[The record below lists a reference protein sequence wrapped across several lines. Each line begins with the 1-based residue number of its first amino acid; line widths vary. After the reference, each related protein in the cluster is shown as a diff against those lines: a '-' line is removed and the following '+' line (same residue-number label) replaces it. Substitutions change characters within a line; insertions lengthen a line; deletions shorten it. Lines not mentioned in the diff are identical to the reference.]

1 VPVGVNRTWVK
12 QVETGAFPDV
22 RRSFHVMRCNHC
34 ADAPCTEICPVT
46 ALWTRPD
53 GIVDFDNRR
62 CIGCKACMQ
71 ACPYD
76 ALYIDPDK
84 HTAAKCNFCSHR
96 VDRGL
101 QPACVVACPEQA
113 IVTGDLQDPGS
124 FISRLIATEAVQV
137 RRPEKGTAPSLYY
150 IDGDQAALD
159 PLATGETTRCTAT
172 DVAGGTAQD
181 VRPLLGLGVAGF
193 LDGGAQDAGR
203 RVYDAPKNGV
213 LWGWEVSAYLS
224 TKALAAGVVALPL
237 ALALLGRAV
246 GDGLID
252 AAALTSLVMQAATGA
267 LLVADLEKPGRF
279 LNVLLRGNPRSW
291 LVRGAWILTAFGGA
305 TTAFLAARWLGA
317 EGAAAALGILLL
329 VLAGPVAVYTAFL
342 FGQAKGRDLWQSPL
356 QPVHMLVH
364 AGVAGAAGCLLLAP
378 FVGVTAAL
386 TDAAV
391 PLLAVGLLVDLGIV
405 AAEITLPHATRAAAA
420 GARHLHTGRAALPFW
435 AGVVGGSL
443 AAILL
448 AWPLGMA
455 PAGALLA
462 LVVLVVRNDLWVRA
476 PQQVPTS

>member
-113 IVTGDLQDPGS
+113 IVAGDLHDPGS
-124 FISRLIATEAVQV
+124 FISRLVATEPVQV

-150 IDGDQAALD
+150 IDGDRAALD

-172 DVAGGTAQD
+172 DTPAGEPQD
-181 VRPLLGLGVAGF
+181 VRPLAGLGVAGF
-193 LDGGAQDAGR
+193 LGGGADAGR

-224 TKALAAGVVALPL
+224 TKALAAGVIALPL
-237 ALALLGRAV
+237 ALALLGRSV
-246 GDGLID
+246 SDGLLD
-252 AAALTSLVMQAATGA
+252 AAALVSLLMQAATGA
-267 LLVADLEKPGRF
+267 LLVADLERPGRF

-291 LVRGAWILTAFGGA
+291 LVRGAWILTAFGGG
-305 TTAFLAARWLGA
+305 TTAFLAARWWGA
-317 EGAAAALGILLL
+317 DGAAAVLGIALL
-329 VLAGPVAVYTAFL
+329 VLAAPVAMYTAFL
-342 FGQAKGRDLWQSPL
+342 FAQAKGRDLWQSPL

-364 AGVAGAAGCLLLAP
+364 AGVAGAAGCLLIEASSGP
-378 FVGVTAAL
+378 SASVTG
-386 TDAAV
+386 AAV
-391 PLLAVGLLVDLGIV
+391 ALLVGGLLVDLGLL

-435 AGVVGGSL
+435 AGVVGGSVL
-443 AAILL
+443 AVLL
-448 AWPLGMA
+448 AGPLGMA
-455 PAGALLA
+455 PAGALVA
-462 LVVLVVRNDLWVRA
+462 LGVLVVRNDLWVRA
-476 PQQVPTS
+476 PQQVPIS